1 MSFAHSHQ
9 INFLPNVPRTLSAN
23 RTRRRVAHTAAKI
36 GESLFFSVE
45 RETDCQLWFPPKA
58 RPLTAF
64 AVLNGVITLV
74 LFVPAIASASLAI
87 GRLDVIYSNT
97 LNGVIILALFVAA

>member
-45 RETDCQLWFPPKA
+45 RETDCQA
-58 RPLTAF
+58 RGL
-64 AVLNGVITLV
+64 LNFTENLSNEGTSIHCPQIELH
-74 LFVPAIASASLAI
+74 
-87 GRLDVIYSNT
+87 DVQE
-97 LNGVIILALFVAA
+97 